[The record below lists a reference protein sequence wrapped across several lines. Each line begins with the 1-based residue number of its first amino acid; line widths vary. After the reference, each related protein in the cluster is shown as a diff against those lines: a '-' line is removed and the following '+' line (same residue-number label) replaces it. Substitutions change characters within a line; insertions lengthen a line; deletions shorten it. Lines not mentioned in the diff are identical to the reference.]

1 MAKKGA
7 KIKELAKELGVTSR
21 DLISRCREKGLPV
34 QNSVTRVP
42 PEVEHTIRRWVAVSQ
57 VPQVSPDR
65 PIPR

>member
-42 PEVEHTIRRWVAVSQ
+42 PEVEHTIRRWFT
-57 VPQVSPDR
+57 D
-65 PIPR
+65 